1 MRMLAQ
7 SGLARPDIII
17 TDMHMPEMD
26 GVSLAQAIKARRD
39 LAQVPLVLLTSGF
52 MPPGHEAAGLFQVRL
67 LKPARQ
73 KQLFDALTRC
83 LSAEGRHPDLADAP
97 AALAGSAEKDLTVLV
112 VDDNAVNLKVACAM
126 LAKLG

>member
-1 MRMLAQ
+1 M
-7 SGLARPDIII
+7 
-17 TDMHMPEMD
+17 
-26 GVSLAQAIKARRD
+26 
-39 LAQVPLVLLTSGF
+39 
-52 MPPGHEAAGLFQVRL
+52 RL

-97 AALAGSAEKDLTVLV
+97 AALAGSAEKDLTLVV

-126 LAKLG
+126 LAKLGYNTQIALDGREAVQMVARAHGAGARFGAVLMDINMPRMNGFQATQQIQS